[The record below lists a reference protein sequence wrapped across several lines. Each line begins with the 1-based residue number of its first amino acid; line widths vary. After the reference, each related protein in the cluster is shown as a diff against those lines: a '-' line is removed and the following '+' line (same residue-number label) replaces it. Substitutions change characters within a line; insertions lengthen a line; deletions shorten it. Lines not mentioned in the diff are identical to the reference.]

1 MTAPTL
7 TDGVV
12 VLDGFS
18 PADVAAH
25 LAGEDDEQARRF
37 GWWPRRSTGETV
49 RATIERRIAEW
60 AEGRARRAFAVR
72 DAATGELVGGCE
84 LRVLQPGFAEA
95 SYWTF
100 PAYRGRGFA
109 SRALELACRF
119 AAAELGVDR
128 VELLIEPDNEASL
141 RVARRAGFLPI
152 GTKVDDRG
160 RLVERHGRRLSR

>member
-12 VLDGFS
+12 LLDGFS
-18 PADVAAH
+18 PADAAAH
-25 LAGEDDEQARRF
+25 LAGEDEEQARRF

-60 AEGRARRAFAVR
+60 AEGRPRRAFAVR

-84 LRVLQPGFAEA
+84 LRVVEPGFAEA

-100 PAYRGRGFA
+100 PAYRGRGLA
-109 SRALELACRF
+109 SRALELACRY
-119 AAAELGVDR
+119 AAEELGVAR
-128 VELLIEPDNEASL
+128 VDLLIELDNAASL
-141 RVARRAGFLPI
+141 GVARRTGFHRV
-152 GTKVDDRG
+152 GEERDDRG
-160 RLVERHGRRLSR
+160 RLVERHRRHLSR